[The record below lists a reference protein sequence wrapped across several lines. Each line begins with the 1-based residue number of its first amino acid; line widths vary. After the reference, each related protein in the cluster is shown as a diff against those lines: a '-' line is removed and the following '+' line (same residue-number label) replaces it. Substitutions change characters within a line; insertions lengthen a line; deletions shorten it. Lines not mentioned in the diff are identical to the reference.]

1 MKYKELKVTE
11 LKPFKI
17 RDLRGSVIT
26 KLTERIK
33 GGFNPAR
40 PLSVVKD
47 NGKYIIADGNHR
59 YKVLRDLS
67 IDKVPCIVYEG
78 KDPYNLAVECNQDED
93 TYAPMD
99 LFDWLDIIGRLKDD
113 YTQEEIGN
121 KIGWSN
127 DYTSKHNLIIKKIS
141 IQVLNLARKHQEG
154 RVDKKS
160 TNVEFN
166 FTEGWFRTSGL
177 YDIKPEYQLKTMQS
191 FINDNCNWSKSKL
204 QRVTAKYKQWQE
216 FIEIA
221 GNKLYNKKDL
231 SSITDL
237 IENDA
242 FKSKQ
247 QLIQK
252 IDAFNQKAKNKL
264 IRGDAVTELSKLED
278 ASIDLVIT
286 DPPYGIDYS
295 SNRSKFNEHVTKEKI
310 DNDDNTAIE
319 LFENVLEVLINK
331 TKKDAHFYVFTSWK
345 VYPEFKQAIDKYLNI
360 KNMIVW
366 DKGNHGAGDLEGSWG
381 NRHELIIF
389 ASKGN
394 RPLNKRKE
402 DIVKV
407 NKLSSSKMIHPTQ
420 KPVELITEL
429 LEASVQKA
437 DVICDPFMGS
447 GSTIKSAKQFKD
459 INYIGIELDKER
471 FEKAK
476 SFINDRCDKNAVNF

>member
-1 MKYKELKVTE
+1 MEYKELKLAE

-17 RDLRGSVIT
+17 RDLRANVIT
-26 KLTERIK
+26 KLTERIQR
-33 GGFNPAR
+33 GFNPAR

-47 NGKYIIADGNHR
+47 NGGYIIADGNHR
-59 YKVLRDLS
+59 HKALEELNFK
-67 IDKVPCIVYEG
+67 KVPCIIYED
-78 KDPYNLAVECNQDED
+78 KDPYNLAVKCNQDED

-121 KIGWSN
+121 KIGWSRTMVS
-127 DYTSKHNLIIKKIS
+127 DYIAVLKIDDEVLDFAKKHQISRTSKND
-141 IQVLNLARKHQEG
+141 E
-154 RVDKKS
+154 S
-160 TNVEFN
+160 TSFN
-166 FTEGWFRTSGL
+166 FTQYWFRTSGL

-191 FINDNCNWSKSKL
+191 FINDNCNWAKSKL

-216 FIEIA
+216 FIDIA
-221 GNKLYNKKDL
+221 EDKLHDKNDL
-231 SSITDL
+231 EAIIAL
-237 IENDA
+237 INNDV

-264 IRGDAVTELSKLED
+264 ICGDAVIELNKLD
-278 ASIDLVIT
+278 DSSIDLIIT

-295 SNRSKFNEHVTKEKI
+295 SNRSKFNEHVTKEKV

-319 LFENVLEVLINK
+319 LFEDTLKILIDK

-345 VYPEFKQAIDKYLNI
+345 VYPEFKQVIDKYLNI

-389 ASKGN
+389 ASKGD

-402 DIVKV
+402 DIIKI

-420 KPVELITEL
+420 KPVSLIMEL
-429 LEASVQKA
+429 LEVSAQKA
-437 DVICDPFMGS
+437 DIICDPFMGS
-447 GSTIKSAKQFKD
+447 GSTIKAVKQFKD
-459 INYIGIELDKER
+459 LNYIGIELDKKR
-471 FEKAK
+471 FEKAR
-476 SFINDRCDKNAVNF
+476 SFIDGDDNDD